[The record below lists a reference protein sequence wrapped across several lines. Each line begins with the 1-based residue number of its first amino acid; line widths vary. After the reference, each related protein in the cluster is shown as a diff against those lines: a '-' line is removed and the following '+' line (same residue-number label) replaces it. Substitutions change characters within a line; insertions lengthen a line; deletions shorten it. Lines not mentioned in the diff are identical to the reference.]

1 MRGWRRAGLVVAL
14 GLLGSVAGG
23 VKQAEACSCEA
34 PGMLVPAPGAVG
46 VPLDVRVVVA
56 QSDGY
61 LPAGSMFELRSA
73 EDGSPVELALAP
85 WTERVANIEGGWVA
99 TPAGPLG
106 PATEYELHV
115 LDEDG
120 ASAHVVGRFTTGTA
134 TSGPL
139 PALGGVSAVSVRQHR
154 SSGGCYDSCWARLD
168 GTDEVILE
176 HGPLPA
182 GIAYAVVEIG
192 PEDGGP
198 ASLFIRPAGEAATRT
213 VVSSDYCAQRQMP
226 ILEEGRTYCA
236 RMRVVDHG
244 GTSSEV
250 GPRVCEAAETCAIRD
265 CGRPSDG
272 SCAQPGCS
280 AAGRAGGTGAALLL
294 LAALLLVRGG
304 RCR

>member
-1 MRGWRRAGLVVAL
+1 MRRWRRAGLVVAIGVL
-14 GLLGSVAGG
+14 GPVVGG
-23 VKQAEACSCEA
+23 GGEAAACSCEA
-34 PGMLVPAPGAVG
+34 PGMLVPTPGAVG

-61 LPAGSMFELRSA
+61 LPAGSSFDLRRA
-73 EDGSPVELALAP
+73 DDGSPVELEVAP

-106 PATEYELHV
+106 PETEYELHV
-115 LDEDG
+115 LDGEG
-120 ASAHVVGRFTTGTA
+120 VSAHVVGRFTTGTA

-139 PALGGVSAVSVRQHR
+139 PAFGGVSAVSVRRHR
-154 SSGGCYDSCWARLD
+154 RSDGCYDSCWARQD

-198 ASLFIRPAGEAATRT
+198 ASLFIRPADEEATRT

-226 ILEEGRTYCA
+226 LLEPDRTYCA
-236 RMRVVDHG
+236 RMRVLDHAG
-244 GTSSEV
+244 NSTATGA
-250 GPRVCEAAETCAIRD
+250 RVCEAAETCAIRD
-265 CGRPSDG
+265 CGRPRDG
-272 SCAQPGCS
+272 TCAQSGCS
-280 AAGRAGGTGAALLL
+280 AAGPVGGTGAALLL
-294 LAALLLVRGG
+294 LGALLLARGG
-304 RCR
+304 RRR